1 MSACVMVYEVEP
13 FFVDFFFADFFFAD
27 FFFADFFFAGFFSAA
42 VKFGFPN
49 SGWSKF
55 SYASLRAAWPRLDA

>member
-13 FFVDFFFADFFFAD
+13 FFVD